1 MATLQNTLCME
12 MMKVRGSFYC
22 HRIIFLVFTYPAIPY
37 ILYIPSANSLLC
49 TMMCYI
55 QADPNFQMVFG
66 YDVDEP
72 NEANYAI
79 CSNQITERYNCLAV
93 TLEMPY
99 KVCTFVLLH
108 YVYHKADH

>member
-1 MATLQNTLCME
+1 
-12 MMKVRGSFYC
+12 
-22 HRIIFLVFTYPAIPY
+22 
-37 ILYIPSANSLLC
+37 
-49 TMMCYI
+49 
-55 QADPNFQMVFG
+55 MVFG

>member
-1 MATLQNTLCME
+1 MPRIIHVLVLEHCDKLGCDLYVDCHGDEELPYNFISGSEGCSVWSKRMATLQNTLCME

-55 QADPNFQMVFG
+55 
-66 YDVDEP
+66 
-72 NEANYAI
+72 
-79 CSNQITERYNCLAV
+79 
-93 TLEMPY
+93 
-99 KVCTFVLLH
+99 
-108 YVYHKADH
+108 